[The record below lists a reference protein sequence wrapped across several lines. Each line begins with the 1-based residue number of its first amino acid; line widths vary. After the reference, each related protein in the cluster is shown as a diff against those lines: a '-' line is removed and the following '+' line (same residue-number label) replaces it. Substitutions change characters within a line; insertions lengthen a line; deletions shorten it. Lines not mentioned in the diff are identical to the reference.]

1 MLRLRLVRQV
11 RGYTL
16 FSVSQQTNIAQ
27 SRLSLIERALIEA
40 SPDEKERLAGCLR
53 TSAASLFRPAFFP
66 EHARTEAQANRDG
79 INKRAV
85 RNVIEDE
92 G

>member
-27 SRLSLIERALIEA
+27 SRLSLIERALVEA
-40 SPDEKERLAGCLR
+40 SAAEKEKLAGCLR
-53 TSAASLFRPAFFP
+53 VSAASLFRPAFFP
-66 EHARTEAQANRDG
+66 EQARTEASVVAGETTGKQELNQPH
-79 INKRAV
+79 
-85 RNVIEDE
+85 E
-92 G
+92 